1 MSESLFSPI
10 QELKCEG
17 KVVFNSSEVDAIFSV
32 RQMPNGKLVGDIK
45 SSSTTDDVMYNLFRS
60 HESFQLIGKDDSGS
74 TIVIN
79 NCYLTSIKRS
89 FGTGASPE
97 ISGDFNCFEVIMNP
111 EKLGDR
117 PKRKVVA
124 MFSLTNIDETFR
136 VRVETRLGKLHLQHI
151 KGYKKFLAAI
161 KTFGFSRIT
170 AVANIFLEES
180 NTDLTFGKILSEST
194 DVIEGFLCIARLA
207 DTCYSDWC
215 SVGIYEKMKDSD
227 QYKLVFYKMS
237 RPKRKRPV
245 FRGITNPAHSSFFF
259 ESAYAGYKDRGTQ
272 LEDLYGFKIALEWYL
287 EANIATVLESQYLM
301 ACTCLELLVDRYQ
314 ARSRTEFI
322 IDPGV
327 FKNHLYPILK
337 RIARENMEKLGMT
350 SDQRREIYMKL
361 KGLNR
366 RSLRAGIE
374 SLICHLKVR
383 YNDLFDDLGIIIR
396 IRNELTHTGT
406 YHDINELS
414 KYFDG
419 LYVLLTRIFLSILNY
434 EQDYFDWVKSG
445 WVHMKDVLEE

>member
-1 MSESLFSPI
+1 MSESLLSPI

-17 KVVFNSSEVDAIFSV
+17 KIVYNSDEIDAIFSV
-32 RQMPNGKLVGDIK
+32 RQMPNGRLVGEIK
-45 SSSTTDDVMYNLFRS
+45 SSSIKYEVVDKLFRS
-60 HESFQLIGKDDSGS
+60 HKWFKLIGKDDSGS

-79 NCYLTSIKRS
+79 YCYLTGIERS
-89 FGTGASPE
+89 FGIGASPE
-97 ISGDFNCFEVIMNP
+97 ISGDFNCFEVIMNS
-111 EKLGDR
+111 EKLEDK

-124 MFSLTNIDETFR
+124 IFSLTNVDEIFQ
-136 VRVETRLGKLHLQHI
+136 VKVETRLGKLYLRHI
-151 KGYKKFLAAI
+151 KDYKKFLAAI

-170 AVANIFLEES
+170 AVANIFIEKP
-180 NTDLTFGKILSEST
+180 NIGLTFGKILSEST
-194 DVIEGFLCIARLA
+194 NVIEGFLCITRLA

-215 SVGIYEKMKDSD
+215 SVGMYEKMKNSD
-227 QYKLVFYKMS
+227 QYELVFYKMS
-237 RPKRKRPV
+237 RPKIKRPV

-259 ESAYAGYKDRGTQ
+259 ESAYAGYKDRERE
-272 LEDLYGFKIALEWYL
+272 LEDLYDFKIALEWYL

-301 ACTCLELLVDRYQ
+301 ACTCMELLVDRYQ
-314 ARSRTEFI
+314 AKSGTEFI
-322 IDPGV
+322 IDPNV

-337 RIARENMEKLGMT
+337 QTVRESMKKLGMT

-361 KGLNR
+361 NGLNR

-374 SLICHLKVR
+374 SLIDHLKVN

-396 IRNELTHTGT
+396 IRNELTHSGT

-414 KYFDG
+414 NYFNR

-434 EQDYFDWVKSG
+434 KHDYFDWVKSD
-445 WVHMKDVLEE
+445 WVHMKDVLNE